1 MTANI
6 DYLGMRA
13 MLRSLTKRGVI
24 TPREEE
30 KIAARIAVTTGAD
43 PFAPYWGRGFKTHFF
58 CLAKRNGFWIP
69 KKRRRG
75 KAL

>member
-24 TPREEE
+24 TPKEEE

-43 PFAPYWGRGFKTHFF
+43 LIVFQ
-58 CLAKRNGFWIP
+58 
-69 KKRRRG
+69 
-75 KAL
+75 

>member
-24 TPREEE
+24 TPKEEE
-30 KIAARIAVTTGAD
+30 KIAARIVVTTGAD
-43 PFAPYWGRGFKTHFF
+43 LIVFQ
-58 CLAKRNGFWIP
+58 
-69 KKRRRG
+69 
-75 KAL
+75 